1 MTYLVKYTD
10 TTKTFPQPGD
20 IEVIDRWEIIDK
32 VCQGNSLL
40 DINPY
45 LRKNKLPIINDLTN
59 LLIDGVIL
67 VYSNSVT
74 EQIYLLD
81 SENDKC
87 VQIMR
92 DYKLE
97 NILHNG

>member
-10 TTKTFPQPGD
+10 DISRPGL
-20 IEVIDRWEIIDK
+20 IDRTESWEIIDK
-32 VCQGNSLL
+32 VSEGNSLL

-59 LLIDGVIL
+59 LLIDGIIL

-74 EQIYLLD
+74 EQIYILD
-81 SENDKC
+81 SEHEAC

-92 DYKLE
+92 DYKLK
-97 NILHNG
+97 NILK